1 MSEEQDKQRN
11 ACKKE
16 NNRLLTKAAIIGV
29 VAGLLGGGIAYGG
42 LSAANLNSNTSSSTA
57 SSSSSSNTGE
67 TGSVTTSSSGTTK
80 VNKSTT
86 TNGTMTSAYKKVQ
99 NAVVSVLNYKYTSS
113 SSSSSDIYSLFGYGD
128 SDSSSSGSSSSKK
141 SLTLY
146 SEGSGVIYTTANG
159 KGYIVTNNHV
169 ISGAAKVKV
178 ILASGKTISAKVVGK
193 DSTSDLAVLSIDSK
207 YVTQTASFGDSSS
220 LQSGQTVI
228 AIGSPEGSEYA
239 STVTQGI
246 ISSPSRTITYN
257 SNQMTV
263 IQTDAAI
270 NSGNSGGALVNSNGQ
285 VIGIN
290 SMKLSSSSSGD
301 SVEGMGFAIPSNEVV
316 TIVNQLVKKG
326 KITRP
331 QLGIKVAAI
340 AELNSY
346 YKKQLGISTSLKKGL
361 YVASVTSGSAAA
373 SAGIKKGDVITAAD
387 GKTVNDVATLHSILY
402 SHNVGDKVK
411 ITVNRNGKAMT
422 FTVTLQ
428 AGK

>member
-11 ACKKE
+11 TRKKE

-42 LSAANLNSNTSSSTA
+42 LSAANLNSNASSSTA
-57 SSSSSSNTGE
+57 SSSSSNTGE

-86 TNGTMTSAYKKVQ
+86 TSGTMTSAYKKVQ

-128 SDSSSSGSSSSKK
+128 SDSSDSGSSSSKK

-178 ILASGKTISAKVVGK
+178 ILASGKTIAAKVVGK

-270 NSGNSGGALVNSNGQ
+270 NSGNSGGALVNSDGQ

-411 ITVNRNGKAMT
+411 ITVNRNGKTMT

-428 AGK
+428 ASN

>member
-11 ACKKE
+11 TRKKE

-57 SSSSSSNTGE
+57 SSSSSNTGE

-86 TNGTMTSAYKKVQ
+86 TSGTMTSAYKKVQ
-99 NAVVSVLNYKYTSS
+99 NAVVSVLNYKHTSS
-113 SSSSSDIYSLFGYGD
+113 SSSSSDIYSMFGYGD
-128 SDSSSSGSSSSKK
+128 SDSSDSGSSSSKK

-178 ILASGKTISAKVVGK
+178 ILASGKTIAAKVVGK

-270 NSGNSGGALVNSNGQ
+270 NSGNSGGALVNSDGQ

-411 ITVNRNGKAMT
+411 ITVNRNGKTMT

-428 AGK
+428 ASN

>member
-11 ACKKE
+11 TRKKE

-57 SSSSSSNTGE
+57 SSSSSNTGE

>member
-11 ACKKE
+11 TRKKE

-42 LSAANLNSNTSSSTA
+42 LSAANLNSNTSSSSTA
-57 SSSSSSNTGE
+57 SSSSSNTGE
-67 TGSVTTSSSGTTK
+67 NGSVTTSSSGTTK

-86 TNGTMTSAYKKVQ
+86 TSGTMTSAYKKVQ

-113 SSSSSDIYSLFGYGD
+113 SSSSSDIYSMFGYGD
-128 SDSSSSGSSSSKK
+128 SDSSDSSSSKK

-178 ILASGKTISAKVVGK
+178 ILASGKTIAAKVVGK

-220 LQSGQTVI
+220 LQSAQMVI

-270 NSGNSGGALVNSNGQ
+270 NSGNSGGPLVNSDGQ

-290 SMKLSSSSSGD
+290 SMKLASSSSGD

-316 TIVNQLVKKG
+316 TIINQLVKKG

-411 ITVNRNGKAMT
+411 ITVNRNGKTMT

-428 AGK
+428 ASN

>member
-11 ACKKE
+11 TRKKE

-86 TNGTMTSAYKKVQ
+86 TSGTMTSAYKKVQ

-207 YVTQTASFGDSSS
+207 YVTQTASFGDSSR

-270 NSGNSGGALVNSNGQ
+270 NSGNSGGALVNSDGQ

-411 ITVNRNGKAMT
+411 ITVNRNGKTMT

-428 AGK
+428 ASK

>member
-11 ACKKE
+11 TRKKE

-42 LSAANLNSNTSSSTA
+42 LSAANLNSNTSSSSTA
-57 SSSSSSNTGE
+57 SSSSSNTGE
-67 TGSVTTSSSGTTK
+67 NGSVTTSSSGTTK

-86 TNGTMTSAYKKVQ
+86 TSGTMTSAYKKVQ

-113 SSSSSDIYSLFGYGD
+113 SSSSSDIYSMFGYGD
-128 SDSSSSGSSSSKK
+128 SDSSDSSSSKK

-178 ILASGKTISAKVVGK
+178 ILASGKTIAAKVVGK

-220 LQSGQTVI
+220 LQSAQTVI

-270 NSGNSGGALVNSNGQ
+270 NSGNSGGPLVNSDGQ

-290 SMKLSSSSSGD
+290 SMKLASSSSGD

-316 TIVNQLVKKG
+316 TIINQLVKKG

-373 SAGIKKGDVITAAD
+373 SAGIKKGDVITAAN

-411 ITVNRNGKAMT
+411 ITVNRNGKTMT

-428 AGK
+428 ASN

>member
-11 ACKKE
+11 TRKKE

-42 LSAANLNSNTSSSTA
+42 LSAANLNSNASSSTA
-57 SSSSSSNTGE
+57 SSSSSNTGE

-86 TNGTMTSAYKKVQ
+86 ASGTMTSAYKKVQ

-113 SSSSSDIYSLFGYGD
+113 SSSSSDIYSMFGYGD
-128 SDSSSSGSSSSKK
+128 SDSSGSSSSKK

-270 NSGNSGGALVNSNGQ
+270 NSGNSGGALVNSDGQ

-346 YKKQLGISTSLKKGL
+346 YKKQLVISTSLKKGL

-411 ITVNRNGKAMT
+411 ITVNRNGKTMT

-428 AGK
+428 ASN

>member
-11 ACKKE
+11 TRKKE

-57 SSSSSSNTGE
+57 SSSSSNTGE

-86 TNGTMTSAYKKVQ
+86 TSGTMTSAYKKVQ

-113 SSSSSDIYSLFGYGD
+113 SSSSSDIYSMFGYGD
-128 SDSSSSGSSSSKK
+128 SDSSGSSSSKK

-178 ILASGKTISAKVVGK
+178 ILASGQTIAAKVVGK

-270 NSGNSGGALVNSNGQ
+270 NSGNSGGALVNSDGQ

-387 GKTVNDVATLHSILY
+387 GKTVNDVATLHGILY

-411 ITVNRNGKAMT
+411 ITV
-422 FTVTLQ
+422 TLQ
-428 AGK
+428 ASN

>member
-11 ACKKE
+11 MRKKE

-42 LSAANLNSNTSSSTA
+42 LSAATLNSNTSSSSTA
-57 SSSSSSNTGE
+57 SSSSSNTGE
-67 TGSVTTSSSGTTK
+67 NGSVTTSSSGTTK
-80 VNKSTT
+80 VNKSKTT
-86 TNGTMTSAYKKVQ
+86 SGTMTSAYKKVQ

-113 SSSSSDIYSLFGYGD
+113 SSSSSDIYSMFGYGD
-128 SDSSSSGSSSSKK
+128 SDSSDSSSSKK

-178 ILASGKTISAKVVGK
+178 ILASGKTIAAKVVGK

-220 LQSGQTVI
+220 LQSAQTVI

-270 NSGNSGGALVNSNGQ
+270 NSGNSGGPLVNSDGQ

-290 SMKLSSSSSGD
+290 SMKLASSSSGD

-316 TIVNQLVKKG
+316 TIINQLVKKG

-373 SAGIKKGDVITAAD
+373 SAGIKKGDVITAAN
-387 GKTVNDVATLHSILY
+387 GKTVDDVATLHSILY

-411 ITVNRNGKAMT
+411 ITVNRNGKTMT

-428 AGK
+428 ASN

>member
-11 ACKKE
+11 TRKKE

-42 LSAANLNSNTSSSTA
+42 LSAANLNSNASSSTA
-57 SSSSSSNTGE
+57 SSSSSNTGE

-86 TNGTMTSAYKKVQ
+86 ASGTMTSAYKKVQ

-113 SSSSSDIYSLFGYGD
+113 SSSSSDIYSMFGYGD
-128 SDSSSSGSSSSKK
+128 SDSSGSSSSKK

-270 NSGNSGGALVNSNGQ
+270 NSGNSGGALVNSDGQ

-387 GKTVNDVATLHSILY
+387 GKTVNDVATLHIILY

-411 ITVNRNGKAMT
+411 ITVNRNGKTMT

-428 AGK
+428 ASN

>member
-11 ACKKE
+11 TRKKE

-42 LSAANLNSNTSSSTA
+42 LSAANLNSSTSSSTA
-57 SSSSSSNTGE
+57 SSSSSNTGE
-67 TGSVTTSSSGTTK
+67 NGSVTTSSSGTTK

-86 TNGTMTSAYKKVQ
+86 TSGTMTSAYKKVQ

-113 SSSSSDIYSLFGYGD
+113 SSSSSDIYSMFGYGD
-128 SDSSSSGSSSSKK
+128 SDSSDSGSSSSKK

-178 ILASGKTISAKVVGK
+178 ILASGQTIAAKVVGK

-270 NSGNSGGALVNSNGQ
+270 NSGNSGGALVNSDGQ

-411 ITVNRNGKAMT
+411 ITVNRNGKTMT

-428 AGK
+428 ASK

>member
-1 MSEEQDKQRN
+1 MVEEQDKR
-11 ACKKE
+11 KKE
-16 NNRLLTKAAIIGV
+16 NNRFLAKVTIVGV
-29 VAGLLGGGIAYGG
+29 VAGLLGGGVAYGG
-42 LSAANLNSNTSSSTA
+42 LTAANLNSNST
-57 SSSSSSNTGE
+57 SSSSSTSSANSGD
-67 TGSVTTSSSGTTK
+67 TGSVTTSTSGTTK

-86 TNGTMTSAYKKVQ
+86 TSGTMTSAYRKVQ

-113 SSSSSDIYSLFGYGD
+113 SSSSSDLYSIFGYGD
-128 SDSSSSGSSSSKK
+128 SDSDSSSGSSSSSKK
-141 SLTLY
+141 SMTLY
-146 SEGSGVIYTTANG
+146 SEGSGVIYTTSNG
-159 KGYIVTNNHV
+159 NGYIVTNNHV

-178 ILASGKTISAKVVGK
+178 ILASGKTIAAKVVGK

-207 YVTQTASFGDSSS
+207 YVTQTASFGDSSA

-228 AIGSPEGSEYA
+228 AVGSPEGSEYA

-270 NSGNSGGALVNSNGQ
+270 NSGNSGGPLVNSDGQ

-290 SMKLSSSSSGD
+290 SMKLSSSTSGD

-331 QLGIKVAAI
+331 QLGIKVADI
-340 AELNSY
+340 SELNSY

-373 SAGIKKGDVITAAD
+373 KAGIKKGDVITAAD
-387 GKTVNDVATLHSILY
+387 GKTVSDVATLHSILY

-411 ITVNRNGKAMT
+411 ITATRNGKSQI
-422 FTVTLQ
+422 FTVTLE
-428 AGK
+428 ANK

>member
-11 ACKKE
+11 TRKKE

-29 VAGLLGGGIAYGG
+29 VAGILGGGIAYGG

-57 SSSSSSNTGE
+57 SSSSSNTGE
-67 TGSVTTSSSGTTK
+67 NGSVTTSSSGTTK
-80 VNKSTT
+80 VNKSKTT
-86 TNGTMTSAYKKVQ
+86 SGTMTSAYKKVQ
-99 NAVVSVLNYKYTSS
+99 NAVVSVLNYRYTSS
-113 SSSSSDIYSLFGYGD
+113 SSSSSDIYSMFGYGD
-128 SDSSSSGSSSSKK
+128 SDSSDSSSSKK

-178 ILASGKTISAKVVGK
+178 ILASGKTIAAKVVGK

-207 YVTQTASFGDSSS
+207 YVTQTASFGDSRS

-270 NSGNSGGALVNSNGQ
+270 NSGNSGGPLVNSDGQ

-301 SVEGMGFAIPSNEVV
+301 SVEGIGFAIPSNEVV

-340 AELNSY
+340 AGLNSY

-411 ITVNRNGKAMT
+411 ITVNRNGKTMT

-428 AGK
+428 ASN

>member
-11 ACKKE
+11 ARKKE

-57 SSSSSSNTGE
+57 SSSSSNTGE

-86 TNGTMTSAYKKVQ
+86 TSGTMTSAYKKVQ

>member
-1 MSEEQDKQRN
+1 M
-11 ACKKE
+11 
-16 NNRLLTKAAIIGV
+16 
-29 VAGLLGGGIAYGG
+29 
-42 LSAANLNSNTSSSTA
+42 
-57 SSSSSSNTGE
+57 
-67 TGSVTTSSSGTTK
+67 
-80 VNKSTT
+80 
-86 TNGTMTSAYKKVQ
+86 
-99 NAVVSVLNYKYTSS
+99 
-113 SSSSSDIYSLFGYGD
+113 
-128 SDSSSSGSSSSKK
+128 
-141 SLTLY
+141 TLY

-178 ILASGKTISAKVVGK
+178 ILASGKTIAAKVVGK

-220 LQSGQTVI
+220 LQSAQTVI

-270 NSGNSGGALVNSNGQ
+270 NSGNSGGPLVNSDGQ

-290 SMKLSSSSSGD
+290 SMKLASSSSGD

-316 TIVNQLVKKG
+316 TIINQLVKKG

-373 SAGIKKGDVITAAD
+373 SAGIKKGDVITAAN

-411 ITVNRNGKAMT
+411 ITVNRNGKTMT

-428 AGK
+428 ASN

>member
-11 ACKKE
+11 TRKKE

-57 SSSSSSNTGE
+57 SSSSSNTGE

-86 TNGTMTSAYKKVQ
+86 TSGTMTSAYKKVQ

-113 SSSSSDIYSLFGYGD
+113 SSSSSDIYSMFGYGD
-128 SDSSSSGSSSSKK
+128 SDSSGSSSSKK

-178 ILASGKTISAKVVGK
+178 ILASGQTIAAKVVGK

-270 NSGNSGGALVNSNGQ
+270 NSGNSGGALVNSDGQ

-387 GKTVNDVATLHSILY
+387 GKTVNDVATLHGILY

-411 ITVNRNGKAMT
+411 ITVNRNGKTMT

-428 AGK
+428 ASN

>member
-1 MSEEQDKQRN
+1 MVEEQDKR
-11 ACKKE
+11 KKE
-16 NNRLLTKAAIIGV
+16 NNRFLAKVAIVSV
-29 VAGLLGGGIAYGG
+29 VAGLLGGGVAYGG
-42 LSAANLNSNTSSSTA
+42 LTAANLNSNST
-57 SSSSSSNTGE
+57 SSSSSTSSANSGD
-67 TGSVTTSSSGTTK
+67 TGSVTTSTSGTTK

-86 TNGTMTSAYKKVQ
+86 TSGTMTSAYRKVQ

-113 SSSSSDIYSLFGYGD
+113 SLSSSDLYSIFGYGD
-128 SDSSSSGSSSSKK
+128 SDSDSSSGSSSSSKK
-141 SLTLY
+141 SMTLY
-146 SEGSGVIYTTANG
+146 SEGSGVIYTTSNG
-159 KGYIVTNNHV
+159 NGYIVTNNHV

-178 ILASGKTISAKVVGK
+178 ILASGKTIAAKVVGK

-207 YVTQTASFGDSSS
+207 YVTQTAAFGDSSA

-270 NSGNSGGALVNSNGQ
+270 NSGNSGGPLVNSDGQ

-290 SMKLSSSSSGD
+290 SMKLSSSTSGD

-331 QLGIKVAAI
+331 QLGIKVADI
-340 AELNSY
+340 SELNSY

-373 SAGIKKGDVITAAD
+373 KAGIKKGDVITAAD
-387 GKTVNDVATLHSILY
+387 GKTVSDVATLHSILY

-411 ITVNRNGKAMT
+411 VTVTRNSKSQT
-422 FTVTLQ
+422 FTVTLE
-428 AGK
+428 ASK

>member
-11 ACKKE
+11 TRKKE

-86 TNGTMTSAYKKVQ
+86 TSGTMTSAYKKVQ

-207 YVTQTASFGDSSS
+207 YVTQTASFGDSSR

-270 NSGNSGGALVNSNGQ
+270 NSGNSGGALVNSDGQ

-402 SHNVGDKVK
+402 GHNVGDKVK
-411 ITVNRNGKAMT
+411 ITVNRNGKTMT

-428 AGK
+428 ASE

>member
-11 ACKKE
+11 TRKKE

-57 SSSSSSNTGE
+57 SSSSSNTGE
-67 TGSVTTSSSGTTK
+67 NGSVTTSSSGTTK

-86 TNGTMTSAYKKVQ
+86 TSGTMTSAYKKVQ

-113 SSSSSDIYSLFGYGD
+113 SSSSSDIYSMFGFGD
-128 SDSSSSGSSSSKK
+128 SDSSDSSSSKK

-178 ILASGKTISAKVVGK
+178 ILASGKTIAAKVVGK

-207 YVTQTASFGDSSS
+207 YVTQTASFGDSRS

-246 ISSPSRTITYN
+246 ISSPSRRITYN

-270 NSGNSGGALVNSNGQ
+270 NSGNSGGPLVNSDGQ

-340 AELNSY
+340 ADLNSY

-411 ITVNRNGKAMT
+411 ITVNRNGKTMT

-428 AGK
+428 ASN

>member
-11 ACKKE
+11 TRKKE

-57 SSSSSSNTGE
+57 SSSSSNTGE

-86 TNGTMTSAYKKVQ
+86 TSGTMTSAYKKVQ

-128 SDSSSSGSSSSKK
+128 SDSSSSKK

-361 YVASVTSGSAAA
+361 YVDSVTSGSAAA

-411 ITVNRNGKAMT
+411 ITVNRNGKTMT

>member
-1 MSEEQDKQRN
+1 MVEEQDKR
-11 ACKKE
+11 KKE
-16 NNRLLTKAAIIGV
+16 NTRFLAKVAIVGV
-29 VAGLLGGGIAYGG
+29 VAGLLGGGVAYGG
-42 LSAANLNSNTSSSTA
+42 LTAANLNSNST
-57 SSSSSSNTGE
+57 SSSSSTSSANSGD
-67 TGSVTTSSSGTTK
+67 TGSVTTSTSGTTK

-86 TNGTMTSAYKKVQ
+86 TSGTMTSAYRKVQ

-113 SSSSSDIYSLFGYGD
+113 SSSSSDLYSIFGYGD
-128 SDSSSSGSSSSKK
+128 SDSDSSSGSSSSSKK
-141 SLTLY
+141 SMTLY
-146 SEGSGVIYTTANG
+146 SEGSGVIYTTSNG
-159 KGYIVTNNHV
+159 NGYIVTNNHV

-178 ILASGKTISAKVVGK
+178 ILASGKTITAKVVGK

-207 YVTQTASFGDSSS
+207 YVTQTAAFGDSSS

-270 NSGNSGGALVNSNGQ
+270 NSGNSGGPLVNSDGQ

-290 SMKLSSSSSGD
+290 SMKLSSSTSGD

-331 QLGIKVAAI
+331 QLGIKVADI
-340 AELNSY
+340 SELNSY

-373 SAGIKKGDVITAAD
+373 KAGIKKGDVITAAD
-387 GKTVNDVATLHSILY
+387 GKTVSDVATLHSILY

-411 ITVNRNGKAMT
+411 ITVTRNGKSQT
-422 FTVTLQ
+422 FTVTLE
-428 AGK
+428 ASN

>member
-11 ACKKE
+11 TRKKE

-42 LSAANLNSNTSSSTA
+42 LSAANLNSNASSSTA
-57 SSSSSSNTGE
+57 SSSSSNTGE

-86 TNGTMTSAYKKVQ
+86 ASGTMTSAYKKVQ

-113 SSSSSDIYSLFGYGD
+113 SSSSSDIYSMFGYGD
-128 SDSSSSGSSSSKK
+128 SDRSGSSSSKK

-270 NSGNSGGALVNSNGQ
+270 NSGNSGGALVNSDGQ

-411 ITVNRNGKAMT
+411 ITVNRNGKTMT

-428 AGK
+428 ASN

>member
-11 ACKKE
+11 ARKKE

-57 SSSSSSNTGE
+57 SSSSSNTGE

>member
-11 ACKKE
+11 TRKKE

-42 LSAANLNSNTSSSTA
+42 LSAANLNSSTSSSTA
-57 SSSSSSNTGE
+57 SSSSSNTGE

-86 TNGTMTSAYKKVQ
+86 TSGTMTSAYKKVQ

-128 SDSSSSGSSSSKK
+128 SDSSDSGSSSSKK

-146 SEGSGVIYTTANG
+146 SEGSGVIYTTADG

-270 NSGNSGGALVNSNGQ
+270 NSGNSGGALVNSDGQ

-411 ITVNRNGKAMT
+411 ITVNRNGKTMT

-428 AGK
+428 ASK

>member
-11 ACKKE
+11 TRKKE

-57 SSSSSSNTGE
+57 SSSSNTGE

-86 TNGTMTSAYKKVQ
+86 TSGTMTSAYKKVQ

-207 YVTQTASFGDSSS
+207 YVTQTASFGDSNR

-270 NSGNSGGALVNSNGQ
+270 NSGNSGGALVNSDGQ

-290 SMKLSSSSSGD
+290 SMKLSSSNSGD

-331 QLGIKVAAI
+331 QLGIKVVAI

-411 ITVNRNGKAMT
+411 ITVNRNGKTMT

-428 AGK
+428 ASK

>member
-11 ACKKE
+11 TRKKE

-57 SSSSSSNTGE
+57 SSSSSNTGE

-86 TNGTMTSAYKKVQ
+86 TSGTMTSAYKKVQ

-113 SSSSSDIYSLFGYGD
+113 SSSSSDIYSMFGYGD
-128 SDSSSSGSSSSKK
+128 SDSSGSSSSKK

-146 SEGSGVIYTTANG
+146 SEGSGVIYTTADG

-178 ILASGKTISAKVVGK
+178 ILASGQTIAAKVVGK

-270 NSGNSGGALVNSNGQ
+270 NSGNSGGALVNSDGQ

-411 ITVNRNGKAMT
+411 ITVNRNGKTMT

-428 AGK
+428 ASN

>member
-11 ACKKE
+11 TRKKE

-57 SSSSSSNTGE
+57 SSSSSNTGE
-67 TGSVTTSSSGTTK
+67 NGSVTTSSSGTTK
-80 VNKSTT
+80 VNKSKTT
-86 TNGTMTSAYKKVQ
+86 SGTMTSAYKKVQ

-113 SSSSSDIYSLFGYGD
+113 SSSSSDIYSMFGYGD
-128 SDSSSSGSSSSKK
+128 SDSSDSSSSKK

-178 ILASGKTISAKVVGK
+178 MLDSGKTIAAKVVGK

-207 YVTQTASFGDSSS
+207 YVTQTASFGDSRS

-270 NSGNSGGALVNSNGQ
+270 NSGNSGGPLVNSDGQ

-301 SVEGMGFAIPSNEVV
+301 SVEGIGFAIPSNEVV

-340 AELNSY
+340 ADLNSY

-361 YVASVTSGSAAA
+361 YVAGVTSGSAAA

-402 SHNVGDKVK
+402 SHSVGDKVK
-411 ITVNRNGKAMT
+411 ITVNRNGKTMT

-428 AGK
+428 ASN

>member
-11 ACKKE
+11 TRKKE

-42 LSAANLNSNTSSSTA
+42 LSAANLNSNASSSTA
-57 SSSSSSNTGE
+57 SSSSSNTGE

-86 TNGTMTSAYKKVQ
+86 ASGTMTSAYKKVQ

-113 SSSSSDIYSLFGYGD
+113 SSSSSDIYSMFGYGD
-128 SDSSSSGSSSSKK
+128 SDSSGSSSSKK

-178 ILASGKTISAKVVGK
+178 ILASGKTTSAKVVGK

-270 NSGNSGGALVNSNGQ
+270 NSGNSGGALVNSDGQ

-411 ITVNRNGKAMT
+411 ITVNRNGKTMT

-428 AGK
+428 ASN

>member
-11 ACKKE
+11 TRKKE

-57 SSSSSSNTGE
+57 SSSSSNTGE

-86 TNGTMTSAYKKVQ
+86 TSGTMTSAYKKVQ

-113 SSSSSDIYSLFGYGD
+113 SSSSSDIYSMFGYGD
-128 SDSSSSGSSSSKK
+128 SDSSDSGSSSSKK

-178 ILASGKTISAKVVGK
+178 ILASGKTIAAKVVGK

-270 NSGNSGGALVNSNGQ
+270 NSGNSGGALVNSDGQ

-411 ITVNRNGKAMT
+411 ITVNRNGKTMT

-428 AGK
+428 ASN

>member
-1 MSEEQDKQRN
+1 MSEEQEKQRN
-11 ACKKE
+11 TRKKE

-57 SSSSSSNTGE
+57 SSSSSNTGE

-86 TNGTMTSAYKKVQ
+86 TSGTMTSAYKKVQ

-113 SSSSSDIYSLFGYGD
+113 SSSSSDIYSMFGYGD
-128 SDSSSSGSSSSKK
+128 SDSSGSSSSKK

-178 ILASGKTISAKVVGK
+178 ILASGQTIAAKVVGK

-270 NSGNSGGALVNSNGQ
+270 NSGNSGGALVNSDGQ

-411 ITVNRNGKAMT
+411 ITVNRNGKTMT

-428 AGK
+428 ASN

>member
-11 ACKKE
+11 TRKKE

-42 LSAANLNSNTSSSTA
+42 LLAANLNSNTSSSTA
-57 SSSSSSNTGE
+57 SSSSSNTGE
-67 TGSVTTSSSGTTK
+67 NGSVTTSSSGTTK
-80 VNKSTT
+80 VNKSKTT
-86 TNGTMTSAYKKVQ
+86 SGTMTSAYKKVQ

-113 SSSSSDIYSLFGYGD
+113 SSSSSDIYSMFGFGD
-128 SDSSSSGSSSSKK
+128 SDSSDSSSSKK

-178 ILASGKTISAKVVGK
+178 ILASGKTIAAKVVGK

-207 YVTQTASFGDSSS
+207 YVTQTASFGDSRS

-246 ISSPSRTITYN
+246 ISSPSRRITYN

-270 NSGNSGGALVNSNGQ
+270 NSGNSGGPLVNSDGQ

-340 AELNSY
+340 ADLNSY

-411 ITVNRNGKAMT
+411 ITVNRNGKTMT

-428 AGK
+428 ASN

>member
-11 ACKKE
+11 TRKKE

-42 LSAANLNSNTSSSTA
+42 LSAANLNSNASSSTA
-57 SSSSSSNTGE
+57 SSSSSDTGE

-86 TNGTMTSAYKKVQ
+86 TSGTMTSAYKKVQ

-113 SSSSSDIYSLFGYGD
+113 SSSSSDIYSMFGYGD
-128 SDSSSSGSSSSKK
+128 SDSSGSSSSKK

-178 ILASGKTISAKVVGK
+178 ILASGKTIAAKVVGK
-193 DSTSDLAVLSIDSK
+193 DLTSDLAVLSIDSK

-270 NSGNSGGALVNSNGQ
+270 NSGNSGGALVNSDGQ

-411 ITVNRNGKAMT
+411 ITVNRNGKTMT

-428 AGK
+428 ASN

>member
-11 ACKKE
+11 ARKKE

-57 SSSSSSNTGE
+57 SSSSSNTGE

-86 TNGTMTSAYKKVQ
+86 TSGTMTSAYKKVQ

-361 YVASVTSGSAAA
+361 YVVSVTSGSAAA

>member
-11 ACKKE
+11 TRKKE

-42 LSAANLNSNTSSSTA
+42 LSAANLNSNTSSSSTA
-57 SSSSSSNTGE
+57 SSSSSNTGE
-67 TGSVTTSSSGTTK
+67 NGSVTTSSSGTTK

-86 TNGTMTSAYKKVQ
+86 TSGTMTSAYKKVQ

-113 SSSSSDIYSLFGYGD
+113 SSSSSDIYSMFGYGD
-128 SDSSSSGSSSSKK
+128 SDSSDSSSSKK

-178 ILASGKTISAKVVGK
+178 ILASGKTIAAKVVGK

-220 LQSGQTVI
+220 LQSAQTVI

-270 NSGNSGGALVNSNGQ
+270 NSGNSGGPLVNSDGQ

-316 TIVNQLVKKG
+316 TIINQLVKKG

-373 SAGIKKGDVITAAD
+373 SAGIKKGDVITAAN

-411 ITVNRNGKAMT
+411 ITVNRNGKTMT

-428 AGK
+428 ASK

>member
-11 ACKKE
+11 TRKKE

-57 SSSSSSNTGE
+57 SSSSSNTGE

-86 TNGTMTSAYKKVQ
+86 TSGTMTSAYKKVQ

-207 YVTQTASFGDSSS
+207 YVTQTASFGDSSR

-270 NSGNSGGALVNSNGQ
+270 NSGNSGGALVNSDGQ

-361 YVASVTSGSAAA
+361 YVASVTSGGAAA

-411 ITVNRNGKAMT
+411 ITVNRNSKTMT

-428 AGK
+428 ASK

>member
-11 ACKKE
+11 TRKKE

-57 SSSSSSNTGE
+57 SSSSSNTGE

-86 TNGTMTSAYKKVQ
+86 TSGTMTSAYKKVQ

-207 YVTQTASFGDSSS
+207 YVTQTASFGDSSR

-411 ITVNRNGKAMT
+411 ITVNRNGKTMT

-428 AGK
+428 ASK

>member
-11 ACKKE
+11 TRKKE

-42 LSAANLNSNTSSSTA
+42 LSAANLNSNASSSTA
-57 SSSSSSNTGE
+57 SSSSSNTGE

-80 VNKSTT
+80 VNKSRTT
-86 TNGTMTSAYKKVQ
+86 SGTMTSAYKKVK
-99 NAVVSVLNYKYTSS
+99 NSVISVLNYKYTSS
-113 SSSSSDIYSLFGYGD
+113 SSSSSDIYSIFGYGD
-128 SDSSSSGSSSSKK
+128 SDSSDSSSSKK

-178 ILASGKTISAKVVGK
+178 MLDSGKTIAANVVGK

-220 LQSGQTVI
+220 LQSAQTVI
-228 AIGSPEGSEYA
+228 AIGSPEGYEYA

-270 NSGNSGGALVNSNGQ
+270 NSGNSGGPLVNSDGQ

-290 SMKLSSSSSGD
+290 SMKLASSSSGD

-316 TIVNQLVKKG
+316 TIVNQLVKNG

-340 AELNSY
+340 DELNSY

-402 SHNVGDKVK
+402 SHSVGDKVK

-428 AGK
+428 ASN

>member
-11 ACKKE
+11 MRKKE

-42 LSAANLNSNTSSSTA
+42 LSAANLNSNASSSTA
-57 SSSSSSNTGE
+57 SSSSSNTGE

-86 TNGTMTSAYKKVQ
+86 ASGTMTSAYKKVQ

-113 SSSSSDIYSLFGYGD
+113 SSSSSDIYSMFGYGD
-128 SDSSSSGSSSSKK
+128 SDSSGSSSSKK

-270 NSGNSGGALVNSNGQ
+270 NSGNSGGALVNSDGQ

-411 ITVNRNGKAMT
+411 ITVNRNGKTMT

-428 AGK
+428 ASN